1 MTDPIEYDM
10 IWQGWVSEQ
19 MVIGWSDDQVNY
31 LRSCLDE
38 AIQDMFAEVEKE
50 IASNDPLVRLAF
62 EEEYGQ
68 SMFEGE

>member
-1 MTDPIEYDM
+1 MNDFVWE
-10 IWQGWVSEQ
+10 GWVSEQ
-19 MVIGWSDDQVNY
+19 MVIGWSDEQVDY

-38 AIQDMFAEVEKE
+38 AVQDMFSEVEKE
-50 IASNDPLVRLAF
+50 IASEDPLVRLAF